1 MAELRR
7 TVLLFLQAG
16 SSLTE
21 AAVALH
27 LHKNT
32 VRYRL
37 RKAEDVRGRPISER
51 RQDVETAL
59 LACLQLG
66 TAVLIRTAL

>member
-7 TVLLFLQAG
+7 TVLLFLQSGA
-16 SSLTE
+16 SLTE

-37 RKAEDVRGRPISER
+37 RKAEDVMGRPVSER
-51 RQDVETAL
+51 RPDVEVAL
-59 LACLQLG
+59 RACEHLG
-66 TAVLIRTAL
+66 RAVLRRPGS